1 MHNDRPSYIKLIDT
15 IFLLITRLVNILQT
29 GLYFTKNACISETK
43 NDINFKFETMI
54 DINDSFCLITTKFTN
69 RVFYR
74 PDLTKYVF
82 YRPVCKINACYV
94 NFFSKVRTHV
104 CFVQTKYCSKF
115 EVKRI
120 SRSKVKI
127 KIKISKYVIK
137 ISTLLCKIHTRHQF
151 EFKLC
156 R

>member
-15 IFLLITRLVNILQT
+15 IFLLITRLFNILQT

-54 DINDSFCLITTKFTN
+54 DINDSFCLITTKFTD

-82 YRPVCKINACYV
+82 YRPVCKIHACYV
-94 NFFSKVRTHV
+94 NFFSKIRTHV

-120 SRSKVKI
+120 SRSKVMN
-127 KIKISKYVIK
+127 S
-137 ISTLLCKIHTRHQF
+137 H
-151 EFKLC
+151 
-156 R
+156 